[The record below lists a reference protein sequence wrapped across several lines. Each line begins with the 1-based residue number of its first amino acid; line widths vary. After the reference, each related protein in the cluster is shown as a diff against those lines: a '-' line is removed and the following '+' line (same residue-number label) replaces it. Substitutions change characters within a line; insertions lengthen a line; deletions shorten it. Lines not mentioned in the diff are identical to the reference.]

1 MRVEDP
7 RHQSY
12 VIYSNHVL
20 LMTRILSSIFY
31 INSMRSTSAEFNN
44 DTSIENIGILCG
56 EKLEELPYWET
67 INDYL
72 KRFSSDELQ
81 KVVWQLVHR
90 LIRSRA
96 FEDARSE

>member
-1 MRVEDP
+1 MR
-7 RHQSY
+7 
-12 VIYSNHVL
+12 N
-20 LMTRILSSIFY
+20 
-31 INSMRSTSAEFNN
+31 
-44 DTSIENIGILCG
+44 C
-56 EKLEELPYWET
+56 PYWET

-96 FEDARSE
+96 FEDARIRGKYWQIIIDGTQLYRSREDLGGTQPVLPEKEGDRGRIYRILLLRVGSKACPA